1 MYRVRS
7 SGARL
12 LRFGFMQQRPSRLSY
27 HGRTVGAT
35 DGSEISSDLNNGQE
49 VAVQA
54 TSLYSELVI
63 TD

>member
-1 MYRVRS
+1 
-7 SGARL
+7 
-12 LRFGFMQQRPSRLSY
+12 MQQRPSRLSY

-54 TSLYSELVI
+54 TSLYSELII